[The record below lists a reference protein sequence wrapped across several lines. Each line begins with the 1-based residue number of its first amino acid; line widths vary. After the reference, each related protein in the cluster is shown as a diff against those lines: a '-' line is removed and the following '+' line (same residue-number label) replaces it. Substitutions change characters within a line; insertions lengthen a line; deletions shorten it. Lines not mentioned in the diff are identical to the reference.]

1 MIISKFKKTWSEY
14 PHTFWI
20 LVASTF
26 IDRLGGT
33 MLYPF
38 FVLYITRKFEVGLTE
53 AGILL
58 AVFSLTGMAG
68 SIIGGALSD
77 RYGRKKLVISG
88 LLFSGMASL
97 VMGFLQSYSMFFVF
111 AFMAGFLGELGGPAR
126 MVMIAEILPE
136 EKHSAGYSIMRI
148 SGNLAWVIGPAIGG
162 FFAAYSYL
170 ILFISDAVT
179 SAITAL
185 IVFLKIPET
194 LKQHK
199 DEEEHEP
206 FIATLKGYR
215 QVLGDHV
222 FRSFI
227 IFSILML
234 LVYQQLYS
242 TYAVFLRD
250 VHGFPDSFY
259 GFLLSINAFAVV
271 IFQMPVTRWTARRD
285 SYLMMSA
292 GTFLFIIGYTAT
304 GIVAGAAMFTVTMMV
319 ITLGEM
325 IIIPVSQALVARLA
339 PKELKG
345 RYMGMYNFSW
355 SVPSLIGPW
364 AAGLIVDNMNPR
376 FVWYICGVIASVAF
390 TGFFILWKKQ
400 KNPMGSSVDN
410 NSNLD

>member
-1 MIISKFKKTWSEY
+1 MIINKFKKIWSEY

-58 AVFSLTGMAG
+58 AVFSLTGMVG

-88 LLFSGMASL
+88 LFFSGLASL
-97 VMGFLQSYSMFFVF
+97 VMGFLQSYSTFFVF
-111 AFMAGFLGELGGPAR
+111 AFIAGFLGDLGGPAR

-148 SGNLAWVIGPAIGG
+148 SGNLAWVIGPAVGG
-162 FFAAYSYL
+162 FLAAYSYL
-170 ILFISDAVT
+170 ILFVADAVT

-194 LKQHK
+194 LDRQ
-199 DEEEHEP
+199 ENSEEHES
-206 FIATLKGYR
+206 FIQTLKGYR
-215 QVLGDHV
+215 QVLGNHV

-227 IFSILML
+227 VFSILML

-250 VHGFPDSFY
+250 VHGFPDKFY
-259 GFLLSINAFAVV
+259 GFLLSINA
-271 IFQMPVTRWTARRD
+271 
-285 SYLMMSA
+285 
-292 GTFLFIIGYTAT
+292 
-304 GIVAGAAMFTVTMMV
+304 
-319 ITLGEM
+319 
-325 IIIPVSQALVARLA
+325 
-339 PKELKG
+339 
-345 RYMGMYNFSW
+345 
-355 SVPSLIGPW
+355 
-364 AAGLIVDNMNPR
+364 
-376 FVWYICGVIASVAF
+376 
-390 TGFFILWKKQ
+390 
-400 KNPMGSSVDN
+400 
-410 NSNLD
+410 